1 MEDYSKELLRTGII
15 EAKAGNRE
23 SARRYLDRAI
33 YMSGSHETLA
43 EAWFWMSQVNDDEL
57 EKRKALENC
66 LAHDIHHARARRALA
81 ILEGRLKADEIV
93 NPDKLPPAPQGIHQA
108 DAARFMCPK
117 CGGRMAFAPDGQTLV
132 CDYCA
137 RGQALGANSREAQE
151 KDFIVAMATAGGHGK
166 PLQEQVFHCKGC
178 GAEFILPPNQ
188 ISASCAYCGSPHVV
202 NLEGRRELL
211 APDGIIPHAFNQRRA
226 VKLLIDW
233 VEGNGIQPE
242 KQVELP
248 RGLYLPL
255 WTFDVGGA
263 VDYVYELIQTDN
275 RLLRQRGERQTAR
288 ISDQYPVMVND
299 LPIPASKKPSAVFL
313 RLVDSFDL
321 SAIQPYDPRFLAD
334 WPAELYDVPMADASL
349 DARSQVYKKYKRDLP
364 SLVGVHNIVN
374 TSSAKLT
381 IDSFKLN
388 LLPVWMTELPFDGR
402 SHLVL
407 INGQNGAVSSDIS
420 APSEQKDNEEGGLL
434 DFLADLL
441 DGD

>member
-1 MEDYSKELLRTGII
+1 
-15 EAKAGNRE
+15 
-23 SARRYLDRAI
+23 
-33 YMSGSHETLA
+33 
-43 EAWFWMSQVNDDEL
+43 
-57 EKRKALENC
+57 
-66 LAHDIHHARARRALA
+66 
-81 ILEGRLKADEIV
+81 
-93 NPDKLPPAPQGIHQA
+93 
-108 DAARFMCPK
+108 
-117 CGGRMAFAPDGQTLV
+117 
-132 CDYCA
+132 
-137 RGQALGANSREAQE
+137 
-151 KDFIVAMATAGGHGK
+151 
-166 PLQEQVFHCKGC
+166 
-178 GAEFILPPNQ
+178 
-188 ISASCAYCGSPHVV
+188 
-202 NLEGRRELL
+202 
-211 APDGIIPHAFNQRRA
+211 
-226 VKLLIDW
+226 
-233 VEGNGIQPE
+233 
-242 KQVELP
+242 
-248 RGLYLPL
+248 
-255 WTFDVGGA
+255 
-263 VDYVYELIQTDN
+263 
-275 RLLRQRGERQTAR
+275 
-288 ISDQYPVMVND
+288 SDQYPVMVND